1 MANIDEQ
8 TLQSYYDSRNYAAAA
23 EYLRTAVAKDYRSQ
37 QQLNAHIRQLERDAA
52 IQQSMCAGLDNNQ
65 KEAYTFM
72 QSINGNGVIPRNRTL
87 KINGVDTQESNSYG
101 TNYLSY
107 INSLKGN
114 DGKALDRIAVTI
126 NSDDDLHLLASSLG
140 YDNINSNDLGISY
153 QALGDGKHRVI
164 ISRDNKN
171 LYKLLSTVN
180 NLSSKSA
187 LAIADGIATYTAAG
201 TATGTA
207 LGTGVGSVFG
217 GIGAAPGAVVGAL
230 VGAGTGL
237 ATGIGNEIYDAVIN
251 SNRFDIYG
259 ISPDGKFYDKDNFN
273 YDSLENAIAEVDK
286 ANEIYNSVNEAKQQ
300 EQTFTTETVVTQFLG
315 AGHAEA
321 YKALQQGKID
331 QVTYDKIAKNWEDA
345 YDRLISSA
353 DFTKHQ
359 VYAWSADS
367 GEGVNLTKVD
377 NGDVPDL
384 KGEVLLAMKEGRVS
398 KTLCVK
404 DGEIG
409 TLLTITPQTDK
420 NGDWSDGKGDIQK
433 QIFIQGLFEGTAEQ
447 AFEADTKTKAARQN
461 ADMKR
466 WNYEQTLSNGVTVGY
481 SGGVPYMKK
490 PNANNSTDIA
500 ECSEDDLLRNL
511 NESAILENSVL
522 EVLANLDDSGN
533 LPYQTINGKRVR
545 PTIESMLNAYSIAA
559 TNEMLPKGSTTER
572 ERIQYQN
579 NMYNAMQ
586 ALYNRYYNYQHN

>member
-52 IQQSMCAGLDNNQ
+52 IQQSMYAGLDNDQ
-65 KEAYTFM
+65 KEAYAFM
-72 QSINGNGVIPRNRTL
+72 QGINGNGVIPRNRTI
-87 KINGVDTQESNSYG
+87 KVNGVDTQETNSYG
-101 TNYLSY
+101 TNYLHY
-107 INSLKGN
+107 INSLKSN

-180 NLSSKSA
+180 DLSSKSG
-187 LAIADGIATYTAAG
+187 LSIVGNIATQTAIG
-201 TATGTA
+201 TTA
-207 LGTGVGSVFG
+207 GTGVGSMFAGV
-217 GIGAAPGAVVGAL
+217 GAAPGAIIGAASGLLTGVGS
-230 VGAGTGL
+230 
-237 ATGIGNEIYDAVIN
+237 EIYDAITN
-251 SNRFDIYG
+251 SNRFDVYG

-273 YDSLENAIAEVDK
+273 YDSLKNAMSEVNK
-286 ANEIYNSVNEAKQQ
+286 ANEIYNSVNKTKQQ

-331 QVTYDKIAKNWEDA
+331 QTTYDKIAKNWEDA

-367 GEGVNLTKVD
+367 GEGVNLTKTD
-377 NGDVPDL
+377 NADIPDL

-398 KTLCVK
+398 KALCVK

-420 NGDWSDGKGDIQK
+420 EGNWSEKKGEIQK

-466 WNYEQTLSNGVTVGY
+466 WNYEQSLPNGVTVGY
-481 SGGVPYMKK
+481 SGGIPYIKK
-490 PNANNSTDIA
+490 ANANNSTNIST
-500 ECSEDDLLRNL
+500 CSEDDLLRNL

-522 EVLANLDDSGN
+522 EVLANLDDNGE
-533 LPYQTINGKRVR
+533 LPYQTINGRRVK
-545 PTIESMLNAYSIAA
+545 PTVESMLNAYSIAA
-559 TNEMLPKGSTTER
+559 TNEMFPKGSTTER

-586 ALYNRYYNYQHN
+586 ALYRRYYNYQHN